1 MVVIAAAAFLAL
13 GLLHFDFS
21 PNWWRGQSVRLVL
34 GIPLCLLYAYVVMP
48 PLVFPQAITLL
59 LLTLVPNVGLTIAEA
74 ARKIV
79 VSRRIVSIRR
89 TPILPPLIAVGV
101 VLVYAGVLTALPVVD
116 ASGLR
121 DITGVTQ
128 TSEKPPAADLQPRP
142 RRTRRVGR
150 LLRFQSARATRR
162 VLPRWRIQR
171 AI

>member
-21 PNWWRGQSVRLVL
+21 RGWWRGQRMRLIVGL
-34 GIPLCLLYAYVVMP
+34 PLCLLYAYVVMP

-59 LLTLVPNVGLTIAEA
+59 LLTLVPNVGLTVAEA

-89 TPILPPLIAVGV
+89 TPILPPAIVVGA
-101 VLVYAGVLTALPVVD
+101 VLVFSGVLPALPVVD

-121 DITGVTQ
+121 DITGVTT
-128 TSEKPPAADLQPRP
+128 TSEKPPAADLQH
-142 RRTRRVGR
+142 
-150 LLRFQSARATRR
+150 
-162 VLPRWRIQR
+162 
-171 AI
+171 